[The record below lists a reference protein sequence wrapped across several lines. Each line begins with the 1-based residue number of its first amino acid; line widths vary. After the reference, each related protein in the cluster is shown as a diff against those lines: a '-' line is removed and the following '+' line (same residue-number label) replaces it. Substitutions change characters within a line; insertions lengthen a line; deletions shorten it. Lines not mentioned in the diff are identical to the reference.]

1 VRGLLMRFS
10 GALWLFGCG
19 FALASLCAH
28 ADTLGPSP
36 PLNSPSDQAAPSIS
50 GSEFR
55 GPIEEPA
62 KAAPAAGSTAPDRAQ
77 PAEPNS
83 GKVDGVCQTID
94 SAAVANG
101 LPREFLTR
109 LIWQESR
116 FNTHALSH
124 AGAQGIAQFMPSTA
138 HWVGLDNPFDATEA
152 IGKSASLLDSLR
164 KQFGNL
170 GLAAAA
176 YNAGPKRV
184 ADWLS
189 RRRSLPAETRAY
201 VQIVT
206 GHAASEWE
214 AIDLSANASAGPT
227 LASAIPC
234 TEIVR
239 LFAEGGGTISPRPQ
253 LSGHPVATTTP
264 SLAWGVQLIGE
275 SSQTAALASFSRL
288 QRTYRSVLGSAEPL
302 VIRTPVGAN
311 GSWYRVRIGANTLGD
326 AERLCSSLRAAGG
339 NCLVQRN

>member
-1 VRGLLMRFS
+1 MRIS
-10 GALWLFGCG
+10 GASWLFGCG
-19 FALASLCAH
+19 FALVSICAH
-28 ADTLGPSP
+28 ADTWGPSL
-36 PLNSPSDQAAPSIS
+36 PLNPPSDQGASSSS

-62 KAAPAAGSTAPDRAQ
+62 KAAPATGSATSDSARA
-77 PAEPNS
+77 ADPNS
-83 GKVDGVCQTID
+83 GRVDGVCQTID
-94 SAAVANG
+94 SAAIANG
-101 LPREFLTR
+101 LPREFFTR

-116 FNTHALSH
+116 FNTHAISR
-124 AGAQGIAQFMPSTA
+124 AGAQGIAQFMPTTA
-138 HWVGLDNPFDATEA
+138 HWVGLGNPFDATEA

-189 RRRSLPAETRAY
+189 RKRSLPAETRAY

-206 GHAASEWE
+206 GHTASEWQ
-214 AIDLSANASAGPT
+214 AVDLTATASASPMP
-227 LASAIPC
+227 ANAIPC

-239 LFAEGGGTISPRPQ
+239 LFAEGGGTISPRRPQ
-253 LSGHPVATTTP
+253 LPGPAVVATPP